1 MNSSQPYI
9 PQAGKRPGERPQSPD
24 QFRKSKRAELRIWW
38 REIDRVLLFLI
49 LTLMAIGTAAVA
61 AASPASASR
70 LSTVD
75 VTLPE
80 LYFFSAHIRWQI
92 LGLIALIGASMLA
105 RENARRLGVM
115 LAGAMI
121 CLLFLVPIIG
131 TEVNGA
137 RRWINLGM
145 SFQPSEFLKPAFAIA
160 LAWIW
165 SWRLRDPNLPVM
177 WIATGVMLLV
187 AALLMMQPNFGDT
200 ILFAGVWFVLLIL
213 SGISV
218 QRIGAVMAAG
228 IAAVTAI
235 YFLYDNARHRIDSFF
250 GGGTAFDQVD
260 LGQRTLLAG
269 GWTGSGLWLGLRKM
283 KLPEAHTDYIFSV
296 IGEEFGLIACAIIV
310 ILYLAIIVRVLIR
323 LVDEENLFT
332 VLAVA
337 GLATQIGGQAFINI
351 LVNLQLF
358 PSKGMTLPLVS
369 YGGSST
375 IAVCLAAGLLLAIT
389 RRNPFLTRETPGLR
403 QLLSDPQAGIAGRTS
418 TCSAKGDRA

>member
-9 PQAGKRPGERPQSPD
+9 PQAGKRTSERAQTPD
-24 QFRKSKRAELRIWW
+24 QFRKSKRSELRIWW
-38 REIDRVLLFLI
+38 REIDRVLLCLI
-49 LTLMAIGTAAVA
+49 LALMAIGTAAVA

-70 LSTVD
+70 LSTAD
-75 VTLPE
+75 VTLPQ
-80 LYFFSAHIRWQI
+80 LYFFTAHVRWQI
-92 LGLIALIGASMLA
+92 LGLITLFGASMLA
-105 RENARRLGVM
+105 RDNARRLGVM
-115 LAGAMI
+115 LAGAMV
-121 CLLFLVPIIG
+121 CLLFLVPIVG
-131 TEVNGA
+131 AEVNGA
-137 RRWINLGM
+137 RRWINLGV

-177 WIATGVMLLV
+177 WIATGFMLLV
-187 AALLMMQPNFGDT
+187 GSLLMLQPNFGDT
-200 ILFAGVWFVLLIL
+200 ILFAGVWFVLLVL

-218 QRIGAVMAAG
+218 QRIGGVFAAG
-228 IAAVTAI
+228 IASVTAI
-235 YFLYDNARHRIDSFF
+235 YFLYDNARHRIDAFF

-260 LGQRTLLAG
+260 LGRKTLLAG
-269 GWTGSGLWLGLRKM
+269 GWTGSGFWLGLRKM

-310 ILYLAIIVRVLIR
+310 ILYLAIIVRVLVR
-323 LVDEENLFT
+323 LVNEENLFT
-332 VLAVA
+332 VLAAA

-403 QLLSDPQAGIAGRTS
+403 QLLSENQTGIAGRS
-418 TCSAKGDRA
+418 SNSSAKGGRA

>member
-1 MNSSQPYI
+1 MISSRPYI
-9 PQAGKRPGERPQSPD
+9 PQGGKRPAERSQSPD

-49 LTLMAIGTAAVA
+49 LALMAIGTAAVA

-70 LSTVD
+70 LSTAD

-80 LYFFSAHIRWQI
+80 LYFFTAHVRWQI
-92 LGLIALIGASMLA
+92 LGLITLAGSSMLA

-121 CLLFLVPIIG
+121 FLLFLVPIIG

-137 RRWINLGM
+137 RRWLNLGM

-177 WIATGVMLLV
+177 WIATGTMVLV
-187 AALLMMQPNFGDT
+187 ASLLMLQPNFGDT

-218 QRIGAVMAAG
+218 QRIGGVFAAG

-235 YFLYDNARHRIDSFF
+235 YFLYDNARHRIDAFF

-260 LGQRTLLAG
+260 LGQKTLLAG
-269 GWTGSGLWLGLRKM
+269 GWTGSGFWLGLRKM
-283 KLPEAHTDYIFSV
+283 KLPEAHTDYILSV

-310 ILYLAIIVRVLIR
+310 ILYLAIIVRVLVR
-323 LVDEENLFT
+323 LVNEEDLFT
-332 VLAVA
+332 VMAAA

-389 RRNPFLTRETPGLR
+389 RRNPFLSRETPGLR
-403 QLLSDPQAGIAGRTS
+403 QLLSEAKNDITGRAGSR
-418 TCSAKGDRA
+418 SAQGDRA